1 MKKYDKD
8 FKKETVKKYLDG
20 QSVASISREIGVNE
34 NTIHKWKKEILSVNG
49 EIDQEKL
56 LMRKRIIELEMEN
69 EILNGV
75 SQSSPEA
82 DREIRVHW
90 KTQKPL
96 SGEGFM
102 PRAEIEW
109 SSFSRLARRE
119 NLPLKWKKERIIRSG
134 QKSFLSPSAPIRG
147 AKDFRRI
154 ASLRFGGRTQ
164 AGGLFDERAIILTW
178 NDC

>member
-20 QSVASISREIGVNE
+20 QSVASIAREIGVNE

-82 DREIRVHW
+82 DREIRVH
-90 KTQKPL
+90 
-96 SGEGFM
+96 
-102 PRAEIEW
+102 
-109 SSFSRLARRE
+109 
-119 NLPLKWKKERIIRSG
+119 
-134 QKSFLSPSAPIRG
+134 
-147 AKDFRRI
+147 
-154 ASLRFGGRTQ
+154 
-164 AGGLFDERAIILTW
+164 
-178 NDC
+178 